1 MAFAVSFQIQKIC
14 GQCLMLKHNVVPPLQ
29 PHFQTKNFSVTT
41 DKAVVKENALR
52 KLLFLFLFFKKKKK
66 KVWKKERK
74 EKKMSRRAEASSI
87 TVSS

>member
-66 KVWKKERK
+66 KV
-74 EKKMSRRAEASSI
+74 
-87 TVSS
+87 

>member
-1 MAFAVSFQIQKIC
+1 
-14 GQCLMLKHNVVPPLQ
+14 MLKHNVVPPLQ

-66 KVWKKERK
+66 KCERERERK
-74 EKKMSRRAEASSI
+74 RKYLGEQRLVQLQCPLRLGARIHKR
-87 TVSS
+87 

>member
-41 DKAVVKENALR
+41 DKAVVKENAL
-52 KLLFLFLFFKKKKK
+52 KKKK
-66 KVWKKERK
+66 KVWKRERK
-74 EKKMSRRAEASSI
+74 EKKMSRRAEVSSI